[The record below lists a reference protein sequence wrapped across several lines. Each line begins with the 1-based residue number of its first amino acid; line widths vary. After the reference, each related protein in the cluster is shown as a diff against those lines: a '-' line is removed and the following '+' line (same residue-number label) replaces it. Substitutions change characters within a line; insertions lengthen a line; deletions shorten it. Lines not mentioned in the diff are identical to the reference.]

1 LANSWIIEKR
11 FIVLTRNH
19 AARARTASAT
29 NILLGAWLLASPW
42 VFGYQAAG
50 AAATWNSVLV
60 GALVAIL
67 AACNALAP
75 HPRTGLYWINVL
87 LALWTLI
94 SPLRYGYSENTV
106 GFVDNLVLALL
117 IAALAISGDAATT
130 AAEESSPLTAA
141 THRPGTGASR
151 KGFTM
156 REYRRPRSSVRQR
169 HDS

>member
-1 LANSWIIEKR
+1 M
-11 FIVLTRNH
+11 LTRNH

-29 NILLGAWLLASPW
+29 NILLGVWLLASPW
-42 VFGYQAAG
+42 IFGYEAAG

-67 AACNALAP
+67 AACNALSP

-94 SPLRYGYSENTV
+94 SPLRYGYSANTA

-130 AAEESSPLTAA
+130 AAEKGSSLTAP
-141 THRPGTGASR
+141 THWPGTGTSK
-151 KGFTM
+151 KGITM
-156 REYRRPRSSVRQR
+156 REYCRPRSSVRQK